1 MSSGLFR
8 RKDTAG
14 AIDVETKVAPPV
26 LNEFPDFPA
35 EDIRAYDEARD
46 DEAMR
51 LPELSKKKPSLFK
64 RLFGSKLAPASGIPI
79 KVIIGFLP
87 DVSERDAKEYAFG
100 VADKHFEQIGLTYYD
115 AFPYGK
121 GYAYEVHEGG
131 HGRAYLPGIF
141 ERFERNGPFRTGE
154 KTAVRIETATRLI
167 EVSRTRE
174 GLTSILLP
182 ESTDATPTEDLVAG
196 KALRPGMDK
205 RTGFF
210 ILGVAIFT
218 SGFSALLLA
227 GTIFRLQPYDEPPPL
242 RTETITAST
251 LPRSQW
257 ARVEA
262 LPSGSYV
269 KALRFKD
276 GNWLAPELEKPTVQ
290 VPPAVPTTSAIP
302 EAPKPSTSPRANPNP
317 ANTKG

>member
-1 MSSGLFR
+1 MTSGLFR

-14 AIDVETKVAPPV
+14 AIDVETKVAPHM
-26 LNEFPDFPA
+26 LNEFPDLPA
-35 EDIRAYDEARD
+35 EDVRTFEETRDEEPLRPP
-46 DEAMR
+46 EAA
-51 LPELSKKKPSLFK
+51 KKPSLFK
-64 RLFGSKLAPASGIPI
+64 RLFSRKLAPATGVPI
-79 KVIIGFLP
+79 KVVIGFLP

-100 VADKHFEQIGLTYYD
+100 VAEKHFEQIGLTYYD

-154 KTAVRIETATRLI
+154 KTAVRIETATRLV

-182 ESTDATPTEDLVAG
+182 ESTDASPTEGLEAG

-242 RTETITAST
+242 KTETITTSS

-262 LPSGSYV
+262 LPPGSYV

-276 GNWLAPELEKPTVQ
+276 GNWLAPELEKPTVPAPPV
-290 VPPAVPTTSAIP
+290 VPASSALPA
-302 EAPKPSTSPRANPNP
+302 APKPGNAPRANPTP